1 MKSKEFGI
9 NVPLDLLKIY
19 ITKRHAR
26 YQTILLAKIKYIMS
40 CLLINNRDYL
50 FSNLYGI
57 YKVSSI
63 NLCTAVNR
71 FKYISLQRK
80 SIITT

>member
-19 ITKRHAR
+19 ITKRLATCR

-40 CLLINNRDYL
+40 CLIINDKDYL
-50 FSNLYGI
+50 FCNLYGI
-57 YKVSSI
+57 NKVLS
-63 NLCTAVNR
+63 LYRCTSAKHV
-71 FKYISLQRK
+71 
-80 SIITT
+80 

>member
-26 YQTILLAKIKYIMS
+26 YQTILLAQIKYIMS
-40 CLLINNRDYL
+40 CLLTND
-50 FSNLYGI
+50 
-57 YKVSSI
+57 
-63 NLCTAVNR
+63 
-71 FKYISLQRK
+71 
-80 SIITT
+80 